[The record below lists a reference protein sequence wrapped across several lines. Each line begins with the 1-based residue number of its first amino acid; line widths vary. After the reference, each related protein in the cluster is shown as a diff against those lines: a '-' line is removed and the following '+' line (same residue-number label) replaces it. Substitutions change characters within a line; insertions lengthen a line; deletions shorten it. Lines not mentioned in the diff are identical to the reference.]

1 MTERRTY
8 KNAASVTSQV
18 FFCAAPIRLDAYNG
32 CEFACTYCFSR
43 RRSRLWAD
51 SGVRRA
57 SDTAFAKRLDRVAL
71 GQIASALD
79 EFLQRRVPIQLGGLH
94 DPFTERERREGV
106 TLKLLQS
113 LKEHDYPTLISTKG
127 DIVAEEPYL
136 SLLNEMNVLVRF
148 SASGVSEAIRDRIDR
163 KCSGFKTTLKNI
175 RTLSKHG
182 VATAIRVQPVFP
194 GYEKDALRMTRAA
207 ARAGVR
213 QVSFEYIKLPNELSS
228 REIAG
233 MNDALGYDLK
243 ERMSALGRSTVG
255 RDLSLSPAAKKPFV
269 IRARDLCHELG
280 IRFGAGDTEFIPW
293 SDGAGCC
300 GSSDLLP
307 RGGQH
312 FTANLSG
319 VIKQA
324 RKVHRKTLRFSD
336 LEREWAPQ
344 NSVGSYLASRTRWS
358 VSPENNLSD
367 WLGLLAARWNGGSS
381 PYSPDLFD
389 GVGFSGRYD
398 GRGYKIFRLSQS
410 IEE

>member
-8 KNAASVTSQV
+8 KNAASVSSQV

-51 SGVRRA
+51 SGIKHA
-57 SDTAFAKRLDRVAL
+57 SATAFANRLDRVAS

-79 EFLQRRVPIQLGGLH
+79 EFLQKRVPIQLGGLH
-94 DPFTERERREGV
+94 DPFTERESREGV
-106 TLKLLQS
+106 TFKLLQS
-113 LKEHDYPTLISTKG
+113 LKEHDYPTLISTKS
-127 DIVAEEPYL
+127 DIVAKEPYL
-136 SLLNEMNVLVRF
+136 SLLSTMNVLVRF
-148 SASGVSEAIRDRIDR
+148 SASGVSESIRHRIDR
-163 KCSGFKTTLKNI
+163 KCSDFKMTLKNI
-175 RTLSKHG
+175 RALSEIDI
-182 VATAIRVQPVFP
+182 ATAIRVQPVFP
-194 GYEKDALRMTRAA
+194 NYEKDALRMTRAA
-207 ARAGVR
+207 AQAGVR

-243 ERMSALGRSTVG
+243 EYMKTLGISTVG
-255 RDLSLSPAAKKPFV
+255 RDYALSSAKKKPFV
-269 IRARDLCHELG
+269 IRARNLCRTLG

-307 RGGQH
+307 RGGHH

-319 VIKQA
+319 IIKQA
-324 RKVHRKTLRFSD
+324 RKARRKTLRFSD

-344 NSVGSYLASRTRWS
+344 MSVGNYLASRTRWS
-358 VSPENNLSD
+358 VSPEDDLPD
-367 WLGLLAARWNGGSS
+367 WLGLLAARWNGGIS

-389 GVGFSGRYD
+389 GVKFSGRYD
-398 GRGYKIFRLSQS
+398 DRGYKIFRLSQS